1 MMGHMRGKSGD
12 GADATD
18 GQKSKR
24 ERERERESRKCQV
37 ERVNFKPNH
46 VACLLLPVELSL
58 SYPLSY

>member
-24 ERERERESRKCQV
+24 EREREREPQV
-37 ERVNFKPNH
+37 PSGKSKLQTQPRGLF
-46 VACLLLPVELSL
+46 ASSC
-58 SYPLSY
+58 

>member
-24 ERERERESRKCQV
+24 ERERERERAASAKWK
-37 ERVNFKPNH
+37 E
-46 VACLLLPVELSL
+46 
-58 SYPLSY
+58 